1 MNPESSL
8 SKILCIDLSSWSYHT
23 EDRQELFATRLG
35 GAGVAIRLLDEFCP
49 QGADPL
55 GPENPIILS
64 VGTATALFPLA
75 SKCVA
80 MFKSPLTGNLGE
92 SHAGGR
98 TAVAIRS
105 AGYGAIVITG
115 AASHPVYLSISKD
128 GVVFR
133 DARALWGTGRS
144 DTAARI
150 IRSKDGSPGIR
161 TILRIGR
168 AGENLV
174 RFACVTSE
182 TYRHFGRMGLGAVFG
197 SKKLKAVLVSG
208 DEIIPVSDRK
218 KYRELYDHLYE
229 QVTKSPLMQKYHEIG
244 TPVNVQSLSAMG
256 SLPVKNLT
264 EQRLQGAEKLTGE
277 EFARLFLAR
286 RVACAHCPV
295 SCIHIGQIRI
305 PYPNDPYFFK
315 TVPVSYDYELIYA
328 LGFMLG
334 VSDPTDVLK
343 LIDCIEQTGLDAMS
357 AGVCAAWATEAMN
370 SGIINE
376 EQTGGITLSFG
387 ETKQYLAFFE
397 ALSKQERLFY
407 QDIGKG
413 SEYAASRY
421 GGTEYALTFGKNEMA
436 GYHTGPGTYIGYIC
450 GARHS
455 HLDNAGYSID
465 QKPADKFPKTPEGIA
480 DELYEEEAY
489 RQILSSLVVC
499 FFARGLYTRE
509 VISDVLSV
517 CGITMTPEEM
527 DNLGK
532 SILAEKYQFKVREG
546 FSLEPDQIHIPH
558 RILELPSGRGMIE
571 AEVIRKGVARYKDLL
586 ENKLI
591 WNSKDNITN

>member
-1 MNPESSL
+1 MSHESLVSRVL
-8 SKILCIDLSSWSYHT
+8 FIDLSSWSFHI
-23 EDRQELFATRLG
+23 ENRPELFHDRLG
-35 GAGVAIRLLDEFCP
+35 GAGAGIRLLEELCP
-49 QGADPL
+49 VGADPL
-55 GPENPIILS
+55 GPENPIIFT
-64 VGTATALFPLA
+64 VGVATALFPLA

-115 AASHPVYLSISKD
+115 IASHPVYLSITKD
-128 GVVFR
+128 GVAFR

-150 IRSKDGSPGIR
+150 IRSKDGTPGTR
-161 TILRIGR
+161 SILRIGR

-174 RFACVTSE
+174 RYASVTSE

-197 SKKLKAVLVSG
+197 SKKLKAVLISG
-208 DEIIPVSDRK
+208 DDHIPVSDTK
-218 KYRELYDHLYE
+218 KYRDLYDRLFD

-244 TPVNVQSLSAMG
+244 TPVNVKSLSAMG
-256 SLPVKNLT
+256 ALPVKNLT
-264 EQRLQGAEKLTGE
+264 EQRLIGAESSSGE
-277 EFARLFLAR
+277 EFARQFLSR
-286 RVACAHCPV
+286 RVACSHCPV

-315 TVPVSYDYELIYA
+315 TIPVSYDYEPIYS

-334 VSDPTDVLK
+334 VSDPAQILT
-343 LIDCIEQTGLDAMS
+343 LIDYIEQVGLDAMS

-370 SGIINE
+370 RGIIDDHM
-376 EQTGGITLSFG
+376 TRGIHLSFG
-387 ETKQYLAFFE
+387 DTSQYLAFFK
-397 ALSKQERLFY
+397 ALTKQEGEFY
-407 QDIGKG
+407 QNLGKG
-413 SEYAASRY
+413 VHYAAEIY
-421 GGTEYALTFGKNEMA
+421 GGTEYALSFGKNEMP
-436 GYHTGPGTYIGYIC
+436 GYHTGPATYIGYIC

-455 HLDNAGYSID
+455 HLDNAGYSVD
-465 QKPADKFPKTPEGIA
+465 QKPTENYPKTPENVA

-509 VISDVLSV
+509 IIEEVLAV
-517 CGITMTPEEM
+517 CGVSMTVN
-527 DNLGK
+527 DLDALGR
-532 SILAEKYQFKVREG
+532 SILAEKYRFKCREG
-546 FSLEPDQIHIPH
+546 FSLAPDSVHIPR
-558 RILELPSGRGMIE
+558 RIVEIPSGRGMIQE
-571 AEVIRKGVARYKDLL
+571 DEIRRGVARYKELL
-586 ENKLI
+586 EKELL
-591 WNSKDNITN
+591 

>member
-1 MNPESSL
+1 MSPESSL
-8 SKILCIDLSSWSYHT
+8 SRVLFINLSTWSFHT
-23 EDRQELFATRLG
+23 EERPDLFQERLG
-35 GAGVAIRLLDEFCP
+35 GAGAGIRLLDECCP
-49 QGADPL
+49 PGADPL
-55 GPENPIILS
+55 GPDNPIIFT
-64 VGTATALFPLA
+64 VGVATALFPLA

-115 AASHPVYLSISKD
+115 KASHPVYLSITKD
-128 GVVFR
+128 GVAFR
-133 DARALWGTGRS
+133 DARALWGTNRS

-150 IRSKDGSPGIR
+150 IRSKDGTLGTR

-174 RFACVTSE
+174 RYASVTSE
-182 TYRHFGRMGLGAVFG
+182 TYRHFGRLGLGAVFG

-208 DEIIPVSDRK
+208 DELIEISDKK
-218 KYRELYDHLYE
+218 KYRDLYDRLYD
-229 QVTKSPLMQKYHEIG
+229 QVTRSPLMQKYHEIV
-244 TPVNVQSLSAMG
+244 TPVNVNSLSAMG

-264 EQRLQGAEKLTGE
+264 EQRLIGAEKSSGE
-277 EFARLFLAR
+277 EFARHYLSR
-286 RVACAHCPV
+286 RVACSHCPV

-315 TVPVSYDYELIYA
+315 TIPVSYDYEPIYS

-334 VSDPTDVLK
+334 ISEPADILA

-357 AGVCAAWATEAMN
+357 AGVCAAWATEAMAHGLIDEKITD
-370 SGIINE
+370 GIR
-376 EQTGGITLSFG
+376 LLFG
-387 ETKQYLAFFE
+387 DAGSYLAFFE
-397 ALSKQERLFY
+397 ALTNQKGEFY
-407 QDIGKG
+407 RNIGKG
-413 SEYAASRY
+413 VSHASSVY
-421 GGTEYALTFGKNEMA
+421 GGEAYALAFGRNEMP
-436 GYHTGPGTYIGYIC
+436 GYHTGPATYIGYIC

-465 QKPADKFPKTPEGIA
+465 QKPREKFPDTPEKIA

-499 FFARGLYTRE
+499 FFARGLYTKEIIRE
-509 VISDVLSV
+509 VLSV
-517 CGITMTPEEM
+517 CGISMTADEL
-527 DNLGK
+527 DTLGR
-532 SILAEKYQFKVREG
+532 SILAEKYRFKIREG
-546 FSLEPDQIHIPH
+546 FSLEPDSISVPE
-558 RILELPSGRGMIE
+558 RILTLPSGYGMIQE
-571 AEVIRKGVARYKDLL
+571 ADIRRGVARYRELL
-586 ENKLI
+586 ERDI
-591 WNSKDNITN
+591 